1 MADGELGRAERSSR
15 IKRYKREDQ
24 SYQAI
29 SFYESSLLRGILG
42 DPAVDA
48 VVAVR
53 RYEQENFADLAPD
66 ELAQKFRMAW
76 SV

>member
-1 MADGELGRAERSSR
+1 MLLPSDQAEALAALN
-15 IKRYKREDQ
+15 Q
-24 SYQAI
+24 
-29 SFYESSLLRGILG
+29 SSLLRGILG

-66 ELAQKFRMAW
+66 ELAQKFRMSW

>member
-1 MADGELGRAERSSR
+1 MRTDEHRADAGIVLLPTSQADALTAL
-15 IKRYKREDQ
+15 DQ
-24 SYQAI
+24 
-29 SFYESSLLRGILG
+29 SSLLRGILG

-48 VVAVR
+48 TVAVR
-53 RYEQENFADLAPD
+53 RYVQENFADLAPD